1 MSPMLTFNSRDTT
14 ACRIELEALRKD
26 KDAQGLFARCL
37 REDIN
42 APMTIQVMKSL
53 SHSWFFPKDHG
64 TLWNNLSESLK
75 LYKRPCKS
83 LLFNSSLLPG
93 NGIATSA
100 TTSLDG
106 NTFAYLTNAAVSLEE
121 LETRRPATKV
131 EYEAALARGP
141 DKDQPIR
148 INIISISP
156 YRIRSIAIDPKD
168 GFPWGTIPRLLGL
181 DDDFVY
187 VMADEANGQ
196 CTFIKVPC
204 DGSPR
209 SEAPLVFNCPGHCVH
224 FDQVASR
231 LWYIDRDTKALVE
244 SGLDGRI
251 IHRSTLHLPDDLAIT
266 QLNELVIAR
275 NGKSLILSV
284 DQHYS
289 SSRYVFALGS
299 RNKVSSGDEAEGWSV
314 RWLRAKELLG
324 TSCLTNCLVGP
335 AFDNSGTACGGDAFY
350 CLDQTGLL
358 NIVDLGR
365 IEDEA
370 TPLAD
375 LDSSSLLVPCGHVG
389 TKGKSWATGVA
400 LATSLPLAASFSMET
415 NSIQIWDLARKDR
428 LFELA
433 CPYHIDDIY
442 FLNDDRL
449 LVTVERSKGNNHGT
463 IALSFLDYA
472 LLMGKPPVLYNAK
485 DYVRLKPLLAIA
497 PDDPELRILEQ
508 LIRYF
513 ASTKVAPSSTSIEGK
528 ESRC

>member
-1 MSPMLTFNSRDTT
+1 MSPMLTFNVGDTT
-14 ACRIELEALRKD
+14 ACRTELETLRKA
-26 KDAQGLFARCL
+26 KDAQGLFDRCL

-42 APMTIQVMKSL
+42 ASMSIQVMKSL
-53 SHSWFFPKDHG
+53 LHNWFSPKNHG
-64 TLWNNLSESLK
+64 SFWSDLAEPLK

-106 NTFAYLTNAAVSLEE
+106 KTFAYLTNAAVSLEE
-121 LETRRPATKV
+121 LETRRPATKL

-141 DKDQPIR
+141 DKDQPKR

-187 VMADEANGQ
+187 VIANEANGR

-209 SEAPLVFNCPGHCVH
+209 AESSLIFNCPGRCYH
-224 FDQVASR
+224 FDQTASR
-231 LWYIDRDTKALVE
+231 LWYIDRDTKALVQ

-251 IHRSTLHLPDDLAIT
+251 IRQSTLHLPDDLEIA
-266 QLNELVIAR
+266 QLNELTIAR
-275 NGKSLILSV
+275 DGKSLILSI
-284 DQHYS
+284 DQHFS
-289 SSRYVFALGS
+289 CSRYVFAFGS
-299 RNKVSSGDEAEGWSV
+299 RNKDSSEDETEDWSV
-314 RWLRAKELLG
+314 RWFRTKELLG
-324 TSCLTNCLVGP
+324 TSSLKNCLVGP
-335 AFDNSGTACGGDAFY
+335 AYDNSGTTKSGDAFY
-350 CLDQTGLL
+350 CLDQTDAL
-358 NIVDLGR
+358 NFIDLGHVQ
-365 IEDEA
+365 DKA

-375 LDSSSLLVPCGHVG
+375 LDASSLLVPCGQLEK
-389 TKGKSWATGVA
+389 KGKSSMSCFA
-400 LATSLPLAASFSMET
+400 LAVTLPLAASYSMES
-415 NSIQIWDLARKDR
+415 NCIQVWDIARKTR

-433 CPYHIDDIY
+433 CPYHIDDMF

-449 LVTVERSKGNNHGT
+449 LVTVVRSLGNKQGT
-463 IALSFLDYA
+463 IALSFFDYA
-472 LLMGKPPVLYNAK
+472 LLIGKPPVLYTAK

-497 PDDPELRILEQ
+497 PDEPELKVLEQ

-513 ASTKVAPSSTSIEGK
+513 TVKKSPTSSTTKEGR
-528 ESRC
+528 ES